1 MRFFASW
8 WERVPVR
15 AAAPSVLAVIVG
27 AGFIQLYLP
36 DIIADILGHYWN

>member
-15 AAAPSVLAVIVG
+15 AAAPALVAVVFAFG
-27 AGFIQLYLP
+27 V
-36 DIIADILGHYWN
+36 LGHAQRLFANVLGSYWQ

>member
-15 AAAPSVLAVIVG
+15 SAAPALVAMLVG
-27 AGFIQLYLP
+27 FGLFEYVERLL
-36 DIIADILGHYWN
+36 ADILGNYWT